1 MIVRCILNTLLQAK
15 DPATPP
21 AMQSI
26 LFKLAHRLLTASP
39 NLSFMTADRL
49 YFHLSVLK
57 ELELW
62 EEVDALM
69 ESKVGKMISSTSLV
83 CEEIRRE
90 IAQARGLWVEEGE
103 RAKEQ
108 ILDKRFTVC
117 TRCVSADH

>member
-1 MIVRCILNTLLQAK
+1 
-15 DPATPP
+15 
-21 AMQSI
+21 MQSI

-62 EEVDALM
+62 DEVDALM
-69 ESKVGKMISSTSLV
+69 ESKVGKMISSTSLI

-103 RAKEQ
+103 RAQEQ
-108 ILDKRFTVC
+108 ILDKRFVPC
-117 TRCVSADH
+117 AGRVPVGH